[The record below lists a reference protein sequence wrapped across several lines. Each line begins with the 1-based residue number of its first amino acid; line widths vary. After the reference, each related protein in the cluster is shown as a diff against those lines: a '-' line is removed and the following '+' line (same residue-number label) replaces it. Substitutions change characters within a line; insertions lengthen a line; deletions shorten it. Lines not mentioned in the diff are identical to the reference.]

1 MATPWAT
8 VVVPVYNTSRWL
20 PEAFASIDAQSCRD
34 RLEVVVVDDGS
45 TDNSG
50 EVAQAY
56 ARRAPSVRYLRQDNA
71 GLGAARN
78 RGVEHATGR
87 YLAFLDSD
95 DLFTSRGLTALLEL
109 AEEHAAE
116 VAVGDME
123 AFPPRPSPRWR
134 REIVVG
140 PRVLTSLADAPELV
154 GNPSACNKVFRRDFV
169 ADSGVTFTEGTAFED
184 VLFTLPLM
192 LRASAV
198 ALTPELVYRYRQ
210 RGDESSIMST
220 RGSPTKIFQH
230 LDVVE
235 GLTRE
240 LDGASDD
247 VRAAVQRWVAY
258 MQMHYAWRAS
268 GALDDGQLAEFTSRM
283 STLFEQIPPR
293 IIAEHAAGPGAGLRA
308 VGIYLRDPDQVRQ
321 PQAPGGLRAAG
332 GRVYFDHP
340 AFDRLTPLLLARP
353 LEARFT
359 SLRTAAGGLVLAGR
373 LRAPGLAAVPGQTRD
388 DLHLE
393 VASMPRPVEVTRVEG
408 DVLHWSC
415 RLPARELAPGRHAVR
430 LVVVSD
436 GSGGSGREVAAV
448 TASAADGGIR
458 PATVGGHRFWLERAG
473 RGGARIAVTAGS
485 AAAVAHAPSWLSGA
499 LRSRAA
505 AVARRARSVA
515 RRALRSH

>member
-1 MATPWAT
+1 
-8 VVVPVYNTSRWL
+8 
-20 PEAFASIDAQSCRD
+20 
-34 RLEVVVVDDGS
+34 
-45 TDNSG
+45 
-50 EVAQAY
+50 
-56 ARRAPSVRYLRQDNA
+56 
-71 GLGAARN
+71 
-78 RGVEHATGR
+78 
-87 YLAFLDSD
+87 
-95 DLFTSRGLTALLEL
+95 
-109 AEEHAAE
+109 
-116 VAVGDME
+116 
-123 AFPPRPSPRWR
+123 
-134 REIVVG
+134 
-140 PRVLTSLADAPELV
+140 
-154 GNPSACNKVFRRDFV
+154 
-169 ADSGVTFTEGTAFED
+169 
-184 VLFTLPLM
+184 VLFTLPLL
-192 LRASAV
+192 LRAPTV

-220 RGSPTKIFQH
+220 RGSPAKIFQH

-235 GLTRE
+235 GLMRE
-240 LDGASDD
+240 LDDASDGD
-247 VRAAVQRWVAY
+247 GSDQVRVAVHRWVAY

-283 STLFEQIPPR
+283 AALFEQIPPR
-293 IIAEHAAGPGAGLRA
+293 IISEYASGPGAGLRA

-321 PQAPGGLRAAG
+321 PQAPGGLRATG

-340 AFDRLTPLLLARP
+340 AFERLAPLLLARP

-359 SLRTAAGGLVLAGR
+359 SLRPAAGGLVLTGR

-393 VASMPRPVEVTRVEG
+393 VASVPRPVEVTQVEG
-408 DVLHWSC
+408 DGLHWSC
-415 RLPARELAPGRHAVR
+415 RLPARDLAPGRHAVR

-436 GSGGSGREVAAV
+436 GEIAAV

-458 PATVGGHRFWLERAG
+458 PAAVGGHRFWLERAG

-505 AVARRARSVA
+505 AVARRAKSVA